1 MSKKDYKQGAADA
14 MAAYE
19 AFGEKQEAAIRH
31 IGNQVEEVKSS
42 IGGLNQNI
50 QNISGYITDK
60 EKAELYKLNT
70 PVDIADL
77 DDAEK
82 RILLAV
88 LYQLSADDPEHTP
101 QQENYVR
108 AVQKYLEIHNPQTQ
122 IDLEAVENIEDIS
135 AQKAVLQTALE
146 YFYLGTHPGTYDD
159 NQLDFLDCFQV
170 NRKTRREIIGHINQ
184 IVETVGTEGLAEKYG
199 FVAANEEY
207 HLANYQDNGAIPEDV
222 ADLCIRRLHE
232 GSASSLDNGRYF
244 VETADYIVYCYSK
257 KRAEADDNI
266 GFWWI
271 HKGTGK
277 EGKIDYDISSVF
289 TAIIGGFIRAF
300 HITYCVQK
308 NTVYFTENNADRDS
322 IQILEI
328 NFDTKSARLL
338 KPTFLVNQHRLNQV
352 HLSICNNLLV
362 VFLHCIPVGAAKPL
376 PSQTYIVDLAQNDR
390 TFTIEPKLGKL
401 GRIYDV
407 FIYEGNILLLGTE
420 YGGHTVLP
428 LVRLYKYD
436 FTTKKYSEFT
446 NYSGKISNLIS
457 ISEFSTIEGLTQYN
471 DKYVVYL
478 LEKSKYGWREPI
490 ISTRVLSDDPDDRG
504 VFGGGCSSTI
514 IDDTLYCYGTSSIVE
529 HSLKDGSNLY
539 WDNLPPC
546 KYTVLLGDYVY
557 RIGDDRKTYKTNLK
571 SDHIWEL
578 LSF

>member
-88 LYQLSADDPEHTP
+88 LYQLSTDDPEHTP

-184 IVETVGTEGLAEKYG
+184 IVETVGIEGLAEKYG
-199 FVAANEEY
+199 FVVANEEY

-232 GSASSLDNGRYF
+232 GAASPLDNGRYF

-257 KRAEADDNI
+257 KCTEADDNI

-300 HITYCVQK
+300 NITYCVQK
-308 NTVYFTENNADRDS
+308 NTVYFTENHTDRDS
-322 IQILEI
+322 IQILEV

-352 HLSICNNLLV
+352 HLSIYNNLLV
-362 VFLHCIPVGAAKPL
+362 VFLHGIPVGAAKPL

-390 TFTIEPKLGKL
+390 TFTIEPTLGKL
-401 GRIYDV
+401 GKIYDV
-407 FIYEGNILLLGTE
+407 FICGGNILLLGTE
-420 YGGHTVLP
+420 YDNHSCIP
-428 LVRLYKYD
+428 LGQLYKYD
-436 FTTKKYSEFT
+436 FATKKYSEFT
-446 NYSGKISNLIS
+446 NYSEKNFNLIS

-471 DKYVVYL
+471 DKYIVQL
-478 LEKSKYGWREPI
+478 LNKSKYGWEEPS
-490 ISTRVLSDDPDDRG
+490 ISTHVLSDDPDDCG

-514 IDDTLYCYGTSSIVE
+514 IDDTLYCYGTSRIVE
-529 HSLKDGSNLY
+529 HSLKDGNNLY

>member
-108 AVQKYLEIHNPQTQ
+108 AVQKHLEIHNPQTQ

-232 GSASSLDNGRYF
+232 GAASPLDNGRYF
-244 VETADYIVYCYSK
+244 VETADYIVYCYSM
-257 KRAEADDNI
+257 KRTKADDSV

-277 EGKIDYDISSVF
+277 EGKIDYDISNVF
-289 TAIIGGFIRAF
+289 TTDIGSFVPAF
-300 HITYCVQK
+300 NITYCVQK

-376 PSQTYIVDLAQNDR
+376 PSQTYIVDLTQNDR

-420 YGGHTVLP
+420 YDDHSCILLGQ
-428 LVRLYKYD
+428 LYKYD
-436 FTTKKYSEFT
+436 FVTKKYSEFT
-446 NYSGKISNLIS
+446 NYSEKASNLIRIWES
-457 ISEFSTIEGLTQYN
+457 STIESLTQYK
-471 DKYVVYL
+471 DKYVVHL
-478 LEKSKYGWREPI
+478 LEKSKYGWKEPS
-490 ISTRVLSDDPDDRG
+490 ISTDVLSDDPDDCG

-514 IDDTLYCYGTSSIVE
+514 INDTLYCYGTSRIVE

>member
-88 LYQLSADDPEHTP
+88 LYQLSTDDPEHTP

-135 AQKAVLQTALE
+135 AQKAVLQTVLE

-184 IVETVGTEGLAEKYG
+184 IVETVGIEGLAEKYG
-199 FVAANEEY
+199 FVAANEDY

-232 GSASSLDNGRYF
+232 GAVSPLDDGKYF
-244 VETADYIVYCYSK
+244 IETADYIVYFSSLIVDK
-257 KRAEADDNI
+257 A

-271 HKGTGK
+271 HKRTGR
-277 EGKIDYDISSVF
+277 EGKIDYDISNVF
-289 TAIIGGFIRAF
+289 TTNIVLGCVSAKD
-300 HITYCVQK
+300 ITYCVQK
-308 NTVYFTENNADRDS
+308 NTVYFAENHTDRDS
-322 IQILEI
+322 IQILEVD
-328 NFDTKSARLL
+328 FDAKSARLL
-338 KPTFLVNQHRLNQV
+338 KPAFPVNQYRLNQV

-390 TFTIEPKLGKL
+390 TFTIEPTL
-401 GRIYDV
+401 GRSGKIYDV

-420 YGGHTVLP
+420 YDDHSCLP
-428 LVRLYKYD
+428 LCQLYKYD
-436 FTTKKYSEFT
+436 FVTKKYSEFT
-446 NYSGKISNLIS
+446 NYSEKNSNLIS
-457 ISEFSTIEGLTQYN
+457 ISEFSTIESLTQYK
-471 DKYVVYL
+471 DKYVVHL
-478 LEKSKYGWREPI
+478 LDKSKYGWEEPS
-490 ISTRVLSDDPDDRG
+490 ISTHVLSDDPDDCG

-514 IDDTLYCYGTSSIVE
+514 INDTLYCYGTSRIVE

>member
-50 QNISGYITDK
+50 QNISDYITDK

-88 LYQLSADDPEHTP
+88 LYQLSTDDPEHTP

-135 AQKAVLQTALE
+135 AQKAVLQTVLE

-184 IVETVGTEGLAEKYG
+184 IVETVGIEGLAEKYG

-207 HLANYQDNGAIPEDV
+207 HLANYQDNGAITEDV
-222 ADLCIRRLHE
+222 ADLCIQRLHE
-232 GSASSLDNGRYF
+232 GAASPLDNGRYF
-244 VETADYIVYCYSK
+244 IETADYIVYCYSM
-257 KRAEADDNI
+257 KRTKADDSV

-271 HKGTGK
+271 HKRTGK
-277 EGKIDYDISSVF
+277 EGKIDYDISNVF
-289 TAIIGGFIRAF
+289 TTDIGSFVPAF
-300 HITYCVQK
+300 NITYCVQK
-308 NTVYFTENNADRDS
+308 NTVYFTENHTDRDS
-322 IQILEI
+322 IQILEV
-328 NFDTKSARLL
+328 NFDAKSARLL
-338 KPTFLVNQHRLNQV
+338 KPAFPVNQSRLNQV

-376 PSQTYIVDLAQNDR
+376 PSQTYIVDLAQNGQ
-390 TFTIEPKLGKL
+390 TFTIEPTL
-401 GRIYDV
+401 GRSGKIYDV
-407 FIYEGNILLLGTE
+407 FIYEGNILLLGN
-420 YGGHTVLP
+420 GSP
-428 LVRLYKYD
+428 ARLYKYD
-436 FTTKKYSEFT
+436 FVTKKYSEFT
-446 NYSGKISNLIS
+446 NYSGKTSNLIC
-457 ISEFSTIEGLTQYN
+457 ISEFSTIESLTQYKG
-471 DKYVVYL
+471 KYVVQL
-478 LEKSKYGWREPI
+478 LNKSKYGWEEPS
-490 ISTRVLSDDPDDRG
+490 ISTHVLSDNPDD
-504 VFGGGCSSTI
+504 FGTFGSGCSSTI
-514 IDDTLYCYGTSSIVE
+514 INDTLYCYGTSSIIE

-571 SDHIWEL
+571 SDHLWEL

>member
-50 QNISGYITDK
+50 QNISDYITDK

-88 LYQLSADDPEHTP
+88 LYQLSTDDPEHTP

-135 AQKAVLQTALE
+135 AQKAVLQTVLE
-146 YFYLGTHPGTYDD
+146 YFYLGTHPGTYDN

-184 IVETVGTEGLAEKYG
+184 IVETVGIEGLAEKYG

-207 HLANYQDNGAIPEDV
+207 HLANYQDNGAIPENV

-232 GSASSLDNGRYF
+232 GATSLLDNGRYF
-244 VETADYIVYCYSK
+244 IETADYIVYFSSFTVDK
-257 KRAEADDNI
+257 A

-271 HKGTGK
+271 QKRTGK
-277 EGKIDYDISSVF
+277 EGKIDYDISKVF
-289 TAIIGGFIRAF
+289 TTGIGDLVRAF
-300 HITYCVQK
+300 NITYCVQK

-338 KPTFLVNQHRLNQV
+338 KPTFLVNQHRPNQV

-362 VFLHCIPVGAAKPL
+362 VFLHCIPVVAAKPL

-390 TFTIEPKLGKL
+390 TFTIEPTLGKL
-401 GRIYDV
+401 GKIYDV
-407 FIYEGNILLLGTE
+407 FIYEGNILLLGN
-420 YGGHTVLP
+420 GSP
-428 LVRLYKYD
+428 ARLYKYD
-436 FTTKKYSEFT
+436 FVTKKYSEFT
-446 NYSGKISNLIS
+446 NYSGKTSNLIC
-457 ISEFSTIEGLTQYN
+457 ISEFSTIESLTQYK
-471 DKYVVYL
+471 DKYVVHL
-478 LEKSKYGWREPI
+478 LNKSKYGWEKPS
-490 ISTRVLSDDPDDRG
+490 ISTHVLSDDPDDCG

-514 IDDTLYCYGTSSIVE
+514 INDTLYCYGTSRIVE